1 MFDYKLIEA
10 MAEVVRQGGFEKAA
24 AKMCLTQS
32 AVSQRVRQLE
42 EQAGQILLT
51 RSVPPAVTDAGKWF
65 LAHYLQVR
73 HLEEDLANRTAFG
86 QDGRPVTLSV
96 GVNADSLATWFP
108 KAVAPMLKDGKI
120 LLDIRVD
127 DQEQTHKLLKSGTV
141 CGCIST
147 LDRAIQGCRIF
158 EIGTMAYKLL
168 CTKDFARRWFP
179 SGVTIEAV
187 SKAPAVIFNLKDE
200 LHDKMLTTVFD
211 TAPKDMP
218 VTYVPS
224 SETFVDFIAMGL
236 GYGVV
241 PLAQGGHLM
250 EKGILI
256 PLIPGLTIDIRLFW
270 HCWNLK
276 SPLIES
282 FTRTLLHQGSKNLDA
297 FVNPDLMHL
306 K

>member
-24 AKMCLTQS
+24 ARMCLTQS

-42 EQAGQILLT
+42 EQVGQILLT

-73 HLEEDLANRTAFG
+73 HLEEDLANRTDFG
-86 QDGRPVTLSV
+86 WDEKPVTLSV

-127 DQEQTHKLLKSGTV
+127 DQEQTHKLLKNGTV
-141 CGCIST
+141 CGCISI

-158 EIGTMAYKLL
+158 EIGTMAYQLL
-168 CTKDFARRWFP
+168 CTKDFTRRWFP
-179 SGVTIEAV
+179 SGVTLEAL
-187 SKAPAVIFNLKDE
+187 SKAPAIVFNQKDE
-200 LHDKMLTTVFD
+200 LHDKALKIVFPTV
-211 TAPKDMP
+211 PKDIP
-218 VTYVPS
+218 ATYVPS

-256 PLIPGLTIDIRLFW
+256 PLIDGLTIDIQLFW

-282 FTRTLLHQGSKNLDA
+282 FTQALLQQGSKNLNS
-297 FVNPDLMHL
+297 FVNPDLIPL

>member
-10 MAEVVRQGGFEKAA
+10 MAEVIRQGGFEKAA
-24 AKMCLTQS
+24 ARMCLTQS

-86 QDGRPVTLSV
+86 RDPKPVTLSV

-108 KAVAPMLKDGKI
+108 KAVAPLLEDGT
-120 LLDIRVD
+120 LMLDIRVD

-158 EIGTMAYKLL
+158 EIGTVAYKLL
-168 CTKDFARRWFP
+168 CTPAFARRWFL
-179 SGVTIEAV
+179 SGVTLEAI
-187 SKAPAVIFNLKDE
+187 SKAPAIIFNQKDE
-200 LHDKMLTTVFD
+200 LHDKTLKNVFHTV
-211 TAPKDMP
+211 PKDMP

-241 PLAQGGHLM
+241 PMAQGGHLM
-250 EKGILI
+250 EKGILV
-256 PLIPGLTIDIRLFW
+256 PLIDGLTIDIRLFW

-276 SPLIES
+276 SPLLES
-282 FTRTLLHQGSKNLDA
+282 FTKALLDQSSKNLNA
-297 FVNPDLMHL
+297 FVNSDWMH
-306 K
+306 

>member
-1 MFDYKLIEA
+1 
-10 MAEVVRQGGFEKAA
+10 
-24 AKMCLTQS
+24 
-32 AVSQRVRQLE
+32 VSQRVRQLE

-86 QDGRPVTLSV
+86 RESKPVTLSV

-147 LDRAIQGCRIF
+147 FDRAIQGCRIF

-179 SGVTIEAV
+179 CGVTLEAV

-200 LHDKMLTTVFD
+200 LHDKMLMTVFD
-211 TAPKDMP
+211 TVPKDMP

-256 PLIPGLTIDIRLFW
+256 PLIDGLTIDIRLFW

-282 FTRTLLHQGSKNLDA
+282 FTRALLHQGSKNLDA
-297 FVNPDLMHL
+297 FVNPDLMPL

>member
-24 AKMCLTQS
+24 ARMCLTQS

-42 EQAGQILLT
+42 EQVGQILLT

-73 HLEEDLANRTAFG
+73 HLEEDLANRADFG
-86 QDGRPVTLSV
+86 WDGKPVTLSV
-96 GVNADSLATWFP
+96 GVNADSLATWFT

-127 DQEQTHKLLKSGTV
+127 DQEQTHKLLKNGTV
-141 CGCIST
+141 CGCISI

-158 EIGTMAYKLL
+158 EIGTMTYQLL

-179 SGVTIEAV
+179 SGVNLEAL
-187 SKAPAVIFNLKDE
+187 SKAPAIVFNQKDE
-200 LHDKMLTTVFD
+200 LHDKALKIVFHTV
-211 TAPKDMP
+211 PKDIP
-218 VTYVPS
+218 ATYVPS

-256 PLIPGLTIDIRLFW
+256 PLIADLTIDIQLFW

-282 FTRTLLHQGSKNLDA
+282 FTQALLHQGSKNLNS
-297 FVNPDLMHL
+297 FVIPDLMPL

>member
-24 AKMCLTQS
+24 ARMCLTQS

-73 HLEEDLANRTAFG
+73 HLEEDLANRTDFG
-86 QDGRPVTLSV
+86 QEGKPVTLSV

-108 KAVAPMLKDGKI
+108 KAVAPMLKDGRI

-127 DQEQTHKLLKSGTV
+127 DQEQTHKLLKNGTV
-141 CGCIST
+141 CGCISI

-158 EIGTMAYKLL
+158 EIGTMTYQLL
-168 CTKDFARRWFP
+168 CTKKFSRQWFP
-179 SGVTIEAV
+179 HGVTIEGL
-187 SKAPAVIFNLKDE
+187 SKAPAIIFNQKDE
-200 LHDKMLTTVFD
+200 LHDKTLKLAFHTV
-211 TAPKDMP
+211 PKDMP

-241 PLAQGGHLM
+241 PLAQGGYLM

-256 PLIPGLTIDIRLFW
+256 PLIAGLTIDIQLFW

-282 FTRTLLHQGSKNLDA
+282 FTRALLHQGSKNLNA
-297 FVNPDLMHL
+297 FVHPDLLPL